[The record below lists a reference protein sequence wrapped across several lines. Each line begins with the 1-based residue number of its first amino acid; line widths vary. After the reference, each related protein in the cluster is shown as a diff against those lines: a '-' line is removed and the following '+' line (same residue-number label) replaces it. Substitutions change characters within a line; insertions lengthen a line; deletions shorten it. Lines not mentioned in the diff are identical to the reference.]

1 MTDTVATLLPL
12 LQSLEIELHRP
23 VARSDAARLDALLH
37 ADFIEIGRSGRRYSK
52 ADIIARLV
60 EEATHAIVVSDRF
73 ELRVLSDDLALL
85 NYRSAHACADGTLE
99 RATLRSS
106 LWERGAEGWQMRFHQ
121 GTATDPFDAST

>member
-1 MTDTVATLLPL
+1 MTDAVETLLL
-12 LQSLEIELHRP
+12 LLRSLEVELHRP
-23 VARSDAARLDALLH
+23 AARSDAARLDAVLH

-52 ADIIARLV
+52 ASIVARLT
-60 EEATHAIVVSDRF
+60 EEAEHAVVVSDRF
-73 ELRVLSDDLALL
+73 ELRVLGADLALL